1 MNPNFM
7 GMLGLAR
14 RANKVILGFDQ
25 VSVQVPKCKLLVAAC
40 DASDRTKRNI
50 DRLGLR
56 VIQTDMKKVDMGKA
70 LGVGSCAVLAVT
82 DDGFA
87 DALIS
92 RLQTESKN

>member
-56 VIQTDMKKVDMGKA
+56 VIQTDMKKVDMGTA

-92 RLQTESKN
+92 RSQTESKN